1 MALHLCQGQD
11 TENGVTEYAQKKI
24 LHNAKAGAKLY
35 GTKPIIR
42 LIREGMPVEVEE
54 NKDLTEQLKQSI
66 QAKLDTWKGQY
77 AKNGNNSRC
86 LWYINMDNAEKSAE
100 LVAKLLAARWSSRL
114 SDSSIARVI
123 KAYMQVP
130 EKVTG
135 VEVTLTR
142 KFGPGGRHHE
152 LVKMTFEF
160 DGSNAARITC
170 PTGYVEGRGLPG
182 TVEVAL
188 QIIK

>member
-1 MALHLCQGQD
+1 L
-11 TENGVTEYAQKKI
+11 N
-24 LHNAKAGAKLY
+24 NAKAGAKLH
-35 GTKPIIR
+35 GTKPIMR

-54 NKDLTEQLKQSI
+54 NKDLTEQLKHAM
-66 QAKLDTWKGQY
+66 QAKLDNCKGQH
-77 AKNGNNSRC
+77 ARHGNNSTC
-86 LWYINMDNAEKSAE
+86 LWYINMDNEEKSAE
-100 LVAKLLAARWSSRL
+100 LLAKLLAARWSSQL
-114 SDSSIARVI
+114 SHSSIARVI
-123 KAYMQVP
+123 KAHMQVP

-142 KFGPGGRHHE
+142 KFGLAGRHHE

-170 PTGYVEGRGLPG
+170 PTGCYEGRGLPG
-182 TVEVAL
+182 AVEVAL